1 MQARAK
7 RERDSAKPQAQGAA
21 VNKMTLLLNND
32 DVEKAL
38 TPEGTITATEQ
49 IYRELAEGA
58 AFNRPRSQVY
68 LPVQSKNNP
77 GFQYRMKTQEGGSAG
92 TGVWALRVTSD
103 MAGHSFTNGV
113 KRRRILPVA
122 TGNRYCGMVIL
133 FDIERIEPVAIMP
146 DGVIQKMRVAAL
158 SAVGAK
164 YLAPEKP
171 RTLALFGSGWQ
182 AGAHL
187 EYLCSLFAF
196 ERIKVFSPNSE
207 HCRMFAESMSR
218 KLDRRVDA
226 VGSPRDAV
234 DGSDFLQAATAAWD
248 PVFDGHWVERGMYV
262 ASIGGSDGSNKR
274 REIDDETIRRADVYI
289 VHSKEV
295 AQQDKSPDIWEA
307 AEKGIKPWDSIHE
320 IQDLLVG
327 KVAGRTNAD
336 QITLFN
342 NNTGAGTQFAAVGAA
357 VLKRAK
363 ELGLG
368 KELPTE
374 WFLEDV
380 SP

>member
-1 MQARAK
+1 
-7 RERDSAKPQAQGAA
+7 
-21 VNKMTLLLNND
+21 MTLLLNND

-38 TPEGTITATEQ
+38 TPDSTITATEL
-49 IYRELAEGA
+49 IYRELAEGE
-58 AFNRPRSQVY
+58 AFNRARSQVY
-68 LPVQSKNNP
+68 LPVESKNNP

-164 YLAPEKP
+164 YLAPAKP

-182 AGAHL
+182 AGAHI

-207 HCRMFAESMSR
+207 HCRTFTENMSR
-218 KLDRRVDA
+218 KLDRRIDA
-226 VGSPRDAV
+226 VGSPREAV
-234 DGSDFLQAATAAWD
+234 DGSDFIQAATATWD
-248 PVFDGHWVERGMYV
+248 PVFDGHCVERGMYV

-327 KVAGRTNAD
+327 KVAGRTSAD

-342 NNTGAGTQFAAVGAA
+342 NNTGAGTQFAAVGGA